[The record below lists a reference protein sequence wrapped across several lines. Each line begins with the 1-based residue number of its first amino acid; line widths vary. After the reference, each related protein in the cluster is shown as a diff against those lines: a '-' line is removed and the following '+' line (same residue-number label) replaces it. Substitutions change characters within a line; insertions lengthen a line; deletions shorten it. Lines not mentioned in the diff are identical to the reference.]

1 MNYIVIC
8 PHMNNRQNSAQ
19 RQYNICHK
27 YLLIISLFNMDIL
40 RIKNAYKYFINDQ
53 SMRDLSNQ
61 NAFFDGLYL

>member
-1 MNYIVIC
+1 MV
-8 PHMNNRQNSAQ
+8 

-53 SMRDLSNQ
+53 SLSDLSNQ

>member
-1 MNYIVIC
+1 
-8 PHMNNRQNSAQ
+8 MNNRQNSTQ
-19 RQYNICHK
+19 RQYNSCHK